1 MLNRRR
7 FVTSVAGSVAALSLG
22 GPLPGVFA
30 RAARHGREGGEKVL
44 VVIQLTGGN
53 DGINTLVP
61 FGDDLYYANR
71 FSLAVPKND
80 VVRLDDWCGLHPAL
94 KPMTAMLE
102 ADRYSVVQGV
112 GYPQPNR
119 SHFESMDLW
128 HTAHQ
133 LTGPQSTGW
142 LGRAATRLEVPGQ
155 LPPLHLGGEVQ
166 PLALATRGTP
176 ATSIR
181 SIDSFRLNFDSDGE
195 IGRLLELS
203 NSLPRRSDNPLLNQ
217 VELGVS
223 AATDASRRLS
233 EAGKARDRGVSY
245 PSTGLAGKLRLV
257 ADLIAA
263 DMPVRIYY
271 VTLDGFDTHA
281 NQGPAHASLLAELA
295 GASAAF
301 LADLAAQSQL
311 DRVLLFTFSEF
322 GRRLKEN
329 GSLGTDHGAAS
340 IVQLAGPRMKASL
353 AGRYPSLTD
362 LDEGDLKF
370 SVDYRSLYSTVL
382 ERWLE
387 VDPALV
393 LDQQYPR
400 LDLFA

>member
-1 MLNRRR
+1 
-7 FVTSVAGSVAALSLG
+7 
-22 GPLPGVFA
+22 
-30 RAARHGREGGEKVL
+30 
-44 VVIQLTGGN
+44 
-53 DGINTLVP
+53 
-61 FGDDLYYANR
+61 
-71 FSLAVPKND
+71 
-80 VVRLDDWCGLHPAL
+80 
-94 KPMTAMLE
+94 
-102 ADRYSVVQGV
+102 
-112 GYPQPNR
+112 
-119 SHFESMDLW
+119 MDLW

-142 LGRAATRLEVPGQ
+142 LGRAASQLEQPGR

-181 SIDSFRLNFDSDGE
+181 SIESFRLAFDNNGE

-203 NSLPRRSDNPLLNQ
+203 NSLPRESGNPLLEH
-217 VELGVS
+217 VEQSVA
-223 AATDASRRLS
+223 AATDASRRLA
-233 EAGKARDRGVSY
+233 EIGKSQDRGVSY
-245 PSTGLAGKLRLV
+245 PVTGLAGKLRLV

-263 DMPVRIYY
+263 DMPVRVYY

-301 LADLAAQSQL
+301 LGDLEAQGNL

-340 IVQLAGPRMKASL
+340 IVQLAGPRLKAPL

-370 SVDYRSLYSTVL
+370 TVDYRSLYATVL
-382 ERWLE
+382 EDWLE

-393 LDQQYPR
+393 LDQQYPG